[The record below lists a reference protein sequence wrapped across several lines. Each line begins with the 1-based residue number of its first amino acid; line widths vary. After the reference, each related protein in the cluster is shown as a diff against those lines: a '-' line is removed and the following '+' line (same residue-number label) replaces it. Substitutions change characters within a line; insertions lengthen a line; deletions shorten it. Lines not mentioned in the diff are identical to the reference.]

1 VINDLTLPTVHEN
14 ADHRHAG
21 MDSRLARM
29 LPETSMSAWI
39 PALHAGMTP
48 FREGLLQLTEA
59 PRERIFK
66 GEDRGCTETVKI
78 TDIETIPIRLP
89 TRRVHQWASLTTP
102 IGVYVIVE
110 LRTDEGLV
118 GLGEAPVLKDWG
130 GDYGKYFGET
140 PQTTTH
146 IIKDILGPALKG
158 QDPCRFEQM
167 HAIMDKAVK
176 GYPYAKAAI
185 DMALYDVAG
194 KAMQVPAYQFLG
206 GCFRDRISIAH
217 SLGLMEIE
225 KAIDEALQVKSEGVK
240 TIKLKGGL
248 DPKRDVELVRRMR
261 DALGPE
267 AKICVDANQGY
278 PTPKVAVQ
286 VTKAM
291 AEYGL
296 LYMEQPVEGID
307 RMAEVAKRVDTPIMA
322 DESAWTAQ
330 DVMEIAQ
337 KNAADIISIYTTKP
351 GGLFKAKKVAAIAE
365 AAGLPCNVNGSVET
379 GVGNAAN
386 IHLAAST
393 GVVTFG
399 CVVPVSTP
407 KEKAKQAIAGIYY
420 QDDIIKDAFEFSD
433 GDLLVSTKPGLGIEL
448 DEEKLKHYRLD

>member
-1 VINDLTLPTVHEN
+1 
-14 ADHRHAG
+14 
-21 MDSRLARM
+21 
-29 LPETSMSAWI
+29 
-39 PALHAGMTP
+39 
-48 FREGLLQLTEA
+48 
-59 PRERIFK
+59 
-66 GEDRGCTETVKI
+66 VKI
-78 TDIETIPIRLP
+78 TDIQTIPIRLP

-102 IGVYVIVE
+102 IGVYVIVK
-110 LRTDEGLV
+110 LHTDEGLV

-140 PQTTTH
+140 PQTTVH
-146 IIKDILGPALKG
+146 IINDILSPAVKG
-158 QDPCRFEQM
+158 QNPCRFEVI
-167 HAIMDKAVK
+167 HALMERAVK

-185 DMALYDVAG
+185 DMALYDVTG

-206 GCFRDRISIAH
+206 GCFRDRVSIAH

-225 KAIDEALQVKSEGVK
+225 NAIDEALQAESEGVK
-240 TIKLKGGL
+240 TIKLKGGV

-261 DALGPE
+261 DAL
-267 AKICVDANQGY
+267 ARQTNICLDANQGY

-307 RMAEVAKRVDTPIMA
+307 RMAEVAKRVETPIMA

-330 DVMEIAQ
+330 DIFEIAQ
-337 KNAADIISIYTTKP
+337 KKAADMISIYTTKP
-351 GGLFKAKKVAAIAE
+351 GGLFKAKKIAAVAE

-407 KEKAKQAIAGIYY
+407 KERAKQGIAGIYY
-420 QDDIIKDAFEFSD
+420 QDDIINEAFEFSD
-433 GDLLVSTKPGLGIEL
+433 GDILVPTKPGLGIEL
-448 DEEKLKHYRLD
+448 DEDKLKHYRLD